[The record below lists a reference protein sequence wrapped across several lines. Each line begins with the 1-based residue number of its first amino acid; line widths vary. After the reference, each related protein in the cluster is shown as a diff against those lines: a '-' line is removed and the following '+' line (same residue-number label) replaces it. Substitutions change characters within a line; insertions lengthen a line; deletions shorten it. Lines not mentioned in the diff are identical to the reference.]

1 MFSII
6 EVEATAQSY
15 NSETLV
21 SLASNTTITITE
33 TESQLLCITEWK
45 NSINSKGWALF
56 RFIIPYVSLSISV
69 LCLTVMIFLL
79 KKRPHSTE
87 LWFLMFSSAIIVL
100 SFLKHVWCMHWTLF
114 LISIVFALG
123 QTLYAYGFSN
133 FSHVLYL
140 KYA

>member
-15 NSETLV
+15 NSETLG

-33 TESQLLCITEWK
+33 TESQLLCINEGK
-45 NSINSKGWALF
+45 NSINSKRLALF
-56 RFIIPYVSLSISV
+56 RLIIPYVSLSVSV

-87 LWFLMFSSAIIVL
+87 LWSVMFSSAIIVL
-100 SFLKHVWCMHWTLF
+100 SFLTHV
-114 LISIVFALG
+114 
-123 QTLYAYGFSN
+123 
-133 FSHVLYL
+133 
-140 KYA
+140 